1 MKSLESICLDVLK
14 EAQRQK
20 LESIRRA
27 VLKEARRRAYEQ
39 PLDSLCYELWLDTDK
54 DYPGWLSIAVA
65 GIKSG
70 ASAHENHSL
79 FDLRDDRAANFGDLP
94 ADLSLPSLV
103 RKFVADDDDAYS
115 FFEAVVFNR
124 FRGEALPIN
133 HIHDMLSAFDD
144 FIGTYI
150 TEVHAERAY
159 RHIMED
165 AAEDRAKRRA
175 GR

>member
-27 VLKEARRRAYEQ
+27 VLKEARRLAQEQ
-39 PLDSLCYELWLDTDK
+39 PLESLCFELWLELDEFAE
-54 DYPGWLSIAVA
+54 WLSIAVA

-70 ASAHENHSL
+70 ASAYENHSL

-115 FFEAVVFNR
+115 FFEAVIFKR